1 MEDSHLTHLGI
12 ENAQQRAILLRE
24 LQKRRQSKL
33 CKTLKYLS
41 IEINDEEEEEE
52 DGGNVVESPLK
63 RSRAIR
69 TPSPRLSRKSP
80 SPSPSRY
87 SPQLQDDYDQSYD
100 EITSRRF
107 KISVSINIII

>member
-52 DGGNVVESPLK
+52 DNVVESPLK

-80 SPSPSRY
+80 PSPSRY

-107 KISVSINIII
+107 KISVSIIIII